1 MKRRVRHLTAR
12 NDDWTAVHR
21 PPPGPRAGAGE
32 GWWLGLLLKVGG
44 GVLAFWVACSVIK
57 AIVPFLVLGAIG
69 WFGLKFFSK

>member
-1 MKRRVRHLTAR
+1 MKRRIRHLTAR
-12 NDDWTAVHR
+12 NDEWIAVHR
-21 PPPGPRAGAGE
+21 PHSHPGTGGDGDR
-32 GWWLGLLLKVGG
+32 WLGLLLKVGG